1 MIRGLFVGVG
11 IMLVCPLIPVA
22 HFVLVPASPFIAGY
36 FGINYVREETRS
48 PSALAL
54 QYGALLA
61 LVLLALTG
69 VPAAVFTVWFDPP
82 SKFLALIWI
91 GVAIFTLYTGSMACL
106 GAMFSRMRRNQQAAL
121 ETTQPASDRD

>member
-36 FGINYVREETRS
+36 FGINYVRGETGS

-82 SKFLALIWI
+82 VQIPGPDLDWSGNFYPVHREHGLS
-91 GVAIFTLYTGSMACL
+91 GRHVF
-106 GAMFSRMRRNQQAAL
+106 QDAA
-121 ETTQPASDRD
+121 EPASRS